1 MKISRKLKALTLSLF
16 IGAGG
21 FVPLTFDTQQ
31 AQARHIATV
40 INNNYFSK
48 EIHSWGM
55 RIVVK
60 SAAIEE
66 IDRGYAPGVLG
77 GIISIANGYAGVGV
91 GIASWSLSNQ
101 YRSCGNRDFNIDF
114 TVSNKFS
121 NPGYITYRP
130 QKFPFGPAVIYR
142 YTCR

>member
-1 MKISRKLKALTLSLF
+1 MSISKKIKALALSIF
-16 IGAGG
+16 VISGAIT
-21 FVPLTFDTQQ
+21 PIILEKNT
-31 AQARHIATV
+31 AQARYLYTP
-40 INNNYFSK
+40 INNNYFAK

-77 GIISIANGYAGVGV
+77 SIISIANAYAGVGV
-91 GIASWSLSNQ
+91 GLASWSLSNQ

-114 TVSNKFS
+114 TISNK
-121 NPGYITYRP
+121 
-130 QKFPFGPAVIYR
+130 
-142 YTCR
+142 